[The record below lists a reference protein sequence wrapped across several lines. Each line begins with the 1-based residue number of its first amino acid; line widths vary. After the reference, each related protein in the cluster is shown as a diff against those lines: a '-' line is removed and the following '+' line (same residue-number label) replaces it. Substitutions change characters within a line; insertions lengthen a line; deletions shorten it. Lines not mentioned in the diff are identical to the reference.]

1 MYSVVKSANIF
12 ANVQNQ
18 SHSQSHSA
26 LNLHT
31 LYSLLKS
38 IGCFWMAGT
47 FVNAIWKD
55 VRFDVVVVVINWN
68 EQCASK
74 LKLGKF
80 IRFMWRFYVQQH
92 SFGYLFTSFSHSL
105 NILLISSFPSLRLKN
120 VNTTVCKGQDASINF
135 VRCMRLD
142 IELQDK
148 NNAKHSNT
156 KQTYSQA
163 DQIMR
168 WYLNSIK
175 F

>member
-1 MYSVVKSANIF
+1 MR
-12 ANVQNQ
+12 Q
-18 SHSQSHSA
+18 
-26 LNLHT
+26 
-31 LYSLLKS
+31 
-38 IGCFWMAGT
+38 
-47 FVNAIWKD
+47 
-55 VRFDVVVVVINWN
+55 
-68 EQCASK
+68 K

-142 IELQDK
+142 IELQDR

-175 F
+175 FQPKITMSLSPVPVHYSIYGNSCVAITFAVACYLHIDWSKNRFN